1 MGLIPAGKGA
11 LFMHAKTIRR
21 QDVDMTQGNIT
32 RHILTFAVPLLLGN
46 LFQQMYN
53 LVDTYVVGNYATNEA
68 YAAVGSVGVI
78 VNIFIGLFSGFSSGA
93 GVVISQHYGAHN
105 QENVKNTV
113 HTAAITALI
122 LCPIFTALGLWLT
135 PYMLQWNNTPD
146 NVLPESTT
154 YLSIYFWGISGL
166 LIYNMGAGILRA
178 VGDSRRPFYYLM
190 VCACMNAVL
199 DVLFVTRCSMGVAG
213 VALATILSQCTSAL
227 LVVIQ
232 LLRTT
237 SCVRVTP
244 RDLRIHPPFLKQIIR
259 VGIPSSIQMSTTA
272 FSNVFVQS
280 YINHFGDNL
289 MSAWTTYSKVDA
301 ILFLP
306 MQSIAMAVSTF
317 VGQNLGAGQVDRAK
331 QGVKRAL
338 TMTVI
343 CSAVIMTPV
352 LLFAPTIVRV
362 FNKAPQVVE
371 YGTMLLRVITP
382 FFLISCANH
391 IYSGA
396 LRGAG
401 NSRATMIIMLSTFV
415 GCRQLYLFIM
425 SRVCNEVLP
434 IALSYPVG
442 WILCTIVTVA
452 YFHHTKLDATRL
464 TKK

>member
-1 MGLIPAGKGA
+1 MRLTP
-11 LFMHAKTIRR
+11 LRR

-32 RHILTFAVPLLLGN
+32 RHILMFALPLVLGN

-53 LVDTYVVGNYATNEA
+53 LVDTYVVGRYASNEA

-78 VNIFIGLFSGFSSGA
+78 VNIFIGLFSGFATGA
-93 GVVISQHYGAHN
+93 GVVISQHFGAHDP
-105 QENVKNTV
+105 EKVTRTV
-113 HTAAITALI
+113 HTAALTTLI
-122 LCPIFTALGLWLT
+122 LCPVFTALGLGLT
-135 PYMLQWNNTPD
+135 PLMLQWNNTPA

-178 VGDSRRPFYYLM
+178 VGDSRRPFYYLV

-199 DVLFVTRCSMGVAG
+199 DVVFVAKFRMGVAG
-213 VALATILSQCTSAL
+213 VALATALSQFVSAI

-237 SCVRVTP
+237 SVVRLRP
-244 RDLRIHPPFLKQIIR
+244 RALRLHLPFLKQIVR
-259 VGIPSSIQMSTTA
+259 VGIPASVQMSITA

-280 YINHFGDNL
+280 YINFFREDF

-306 MQSIAMAVSTF
+306 MQSIGMAVSTF
-317 VGQNLGAGQVDRAK
+317 VAQNLGDGQVERARK
-331 QGVKRAL
+331 GVRTGLISCFLFTGLGMIPILA
-338 TMTVI
+338 
-343 CSAVIMTPV
+343 
-352 LLFAPTIVRV
+352 FAPDIVRLL
-362 FNKAPQVVE
+362 NDKPEVVE
-371 YGTMLLRVITP
+371 YGTMLLRTITP
-382 FFLISCANH
+382 FFLVSCFSH
-391 IYSGA
+391 LYSGA

-401 NSRATMIIMLSTFV
+401 DSRAPMIIMLSTFV
-415 GCRQLYLFIM
+415 GARQLYLFIM

-442 WILCTIVTVA
+442 WILCSTVTTV
-452 YFHHTKLDATRL
+452 YYHRTKLDASRIGG
-464 TKK
+464 KH

>member
-1 MGLIPAGKGA
+1 
-11 LFMHAKTIRR
+11 MHTKSIRR

-32 RHILTFAVPLLLGN
+32 RHILVFAVPLLLGN

-53 LVDTYVVGNYATNEA
+53 LVDTYVVGNYASNEA

-78 VNIFIGLFSGFSSGA
+78 VNIFIGLFSGFASGA
-93 GVVISQHYGAHN
+93 GVVISQHYGAHDIA
-105 QENVKNTV
+105 NVRKTV
-113 HTAAITALI
+113 HTAAVTALI
-122 LCPIFTALGLWLT
+122 LCPLFTVLGLLLT
-135 PYMLQWNNTPD
+135 PYMLRWNNTPA

-166 LIYNMGAGILRA
+166 LIYNMGAAILRA

-199 DVLFVTRCSMGVAG
+199 DVLLVTRFRMGVAG
-213 VALATILSQCTSAL
+213 VAIATAASQCTSAL

-232 LLRTT
+232 LLKT
-237 SCVRVTP
+237 SGCVRISP
-244 RDLRIHPPFLKQIIR
+244 RDLRIHLPFLKQIVR
-259 VGIPSSIQMSTTA
+259 VGIPASLQMSITA

-306 MQSIAMAVSTF
+306 MQSISMSVSTF
-317 VGQNLGAGQVDRAK
+317 VGQNLGAGQVARAK
-331 QGVKRAL
+331 QGVNRAL
-338 TMTVI
+338 LTGLVCTLAGMI
-343 CSAVIMTPV
+343 PV
-352 LLFAPTIVRV
+352 MLFAPTLVRI
-362 FNKAPQVVE
+362 FNDTPQVVE

-382 FFLISCANH
+382 FYLVSCFNH
-391 IYSGA
+391 TYSGA

-401 NSRATMIIMLSTFV
+401 NSRASMIIMLSTFV

-425 SRVCNEVLP
+425 SRVRNQVLP
-434 IALSYPVG
+434 IALGYPVG
-442 WILCTIVTVA
+442 WVLCSIATII
-452 YFHHTKLDATRL
+452 YYHTARLDATRL

>member
-1 MGLIPAGKGA
+1 
-11 LFMHAKTIRR
+11 MHTKIVRR

-32 RHILTFAVPLLLGN
+32 RHILTFAVPLVLGN

-93 GVVISQHYGAHN
+93 GVVISQHYGAHDLDK
-105 QENVKNTV
+105 VKRTV

-122 LCPIFTALGLWLT
+122 LCPIFTALGLFLT
-135 PYMLQWNNTPD
+135 PYMLQWNNTPA

-178 VGDSRRPFYYLM
+178 VGDSKRPFYYLV
-190 VCACMNAVL
+190 VCAVMNAVL
-199 DVLFVTRCSMGVAG
+199 DVVLVAKYNMGVAG
-213 VALATILSQCTSAL
+213 VAIATALSQCTSAV
-227 LVVIQ
+227 LVTIQ
-232 LLRTT
+232 LLKTAG
-237 SCVRVTP
+237 CVKIIP
-244 RDLRIHPPFLKQIIR
+244 RELRIHLPLLKQIVR
-259 VGIPSSIQMSTTA
+259 VGIPSSIQMSITA

-280 YINHFGDNL
+280 YINFFGDNL

-331 QGVKRAL
+331 QGVRKAL
-338 TMTVI
+338 TITVI
-343 CSAVIMTPV
+343 FSAVMMMPV

-362 FNKAPQVVE
+362 FNDAPQVVE
-371 YGTMLLRVITP
+371 YGTMLLRFITP
-382 FFLISCANH
+382 FFLVSCANH

-415 GCRQLYLFIM
+415 GARQLYLLIM
-425 SRVCNEVLP
+425 SRICNEVMP
-434 IALSYPVG
+434 IAFSYPFG
-442 WILCTIVTVA
+442 WILCSLTTVI
-452 YFHHTKLDATRL
+452 YYHTTRLDATRL

>member
-1 MGLIPAGKGA
+1 
-11 LFMHAKTIRR
+11 MHTRTLCR
-21 QDVDMTQGNIT
+21 QDVDMTQGSIT
-32 RHILTFAVPLLLGN
+32 RHILTFALPLVLGN

-78 VNIFIGLFSGFSSGA
+78 VNIFIGLFSGFASGA
-93 GVVISQHYGAHN
+93 GVVISQHYGAHDA
-105 QENVKNTV
+105 ESVKKTV
-113 HTAAITALI
+113 HTAAVMTLI
-122 LCPIFTALGLWLT
+122 LCPIFTVLGLGLT
-135 PYMLQWNNTPD
+135 PFMLQWNNTPS

-166 LIYNMGAGILRA
+166 LVYNMGAGILRA
-178 VGDSRRPFYYLM
+178 VGDSRRPFYYLV

-199 DVLFVTRCSMGVAG
+199 DVVLVARYNMGVAG
-213 VALATILSQCTSAL
+213 VAIATALSQCTSAL
-227 LVVIQ
+227 LVTIQ
-232 LLRTT
+232 LLKT
-237 SCVRVTP
+237 SGVVRITP
-244 RDLRIHPPFLKQIIR
+244 RDLGIHLPMLKQIIR
-259 VGIPSSIQMSTTA
+259 VGIPSSIQMSITA

-280 YINHFGDNL
+280 YINFFGDNL

-317 VGQNLGAGQVDRAK
+317 VGQNLGAGQVERAK
-331 QGVKRAL
+331 KGVKRAL
-338 TMTVI
+338 IMTVI
-343 CSAVIMTPV
+343 FSAVMMMPV
-352 LLFAPTIVRV
+352 LIFAGPIVKI
-362 FNKAPQVVE
+362 FNDTPQVVE

-382 FFLISCANH
+382 FFLVSCANH

-415 GCRQLYLFIM
+415 GARQLYLFVM

-434 IALSYPVG
+434 IAMSYPVG
-442 WILCTIVTVA
+442 WILCSITTVI
-452 YFHHTKLDATRL
+452 YYHHTRLDATRL

>member
-1 MGLIPAGKGA
+1 
-11 LFMHAKTIRR
+11 MHTRTIRR

-32 RHILTFAVPLLLGN
+32 RHLLVFAVPLVLGN

-53 LVDTYVVGNYATNEA
+53 LVDTYVVGNYASNEA

-78 VNIFIGLFSGFSSGA
+78 VNIFIGLFSGFAMGA
-93 GVVISQHYGAHN
+93 GVVISQHYGAHDL
-105 QENVKNTV
+105 ENVKKTV
-113 HTAAITALI
+113 HTAAVTALV
-122 LCPIFTALGLWLT
+122 LCPIFTAMGLLLT
-135 PYMLQWNNTPD
+135 PYMLRWNNTPA

-166 LIYNMGAGILRA
+166 LIYNMGSGILRA
-178 VGDSRRPFYYLM
+178 VGDSRRPFYYLV

-199 DVLFVTRCSMGVAG
+199 DVVLVVRYDMGVAG
-213 VALATILSQCTSAL
+213 VAIATAASQCVSAL

-232 LLRTT
+232 LLKT
-237 SCVRVTP
+237 SGCVKIVP
-244 RDLRIHPPFLKQIIR
+244 KELRIHLPLLKQIVR
-259 VGIPSSIQMSTTA
+259 VGIPSSIQMSITA

-280 YINHFGDNL
+280 YINYFGDNL
-289 MSAWTTYSKVDA
+289 MSAWTTYSKVDS

-331 QGVKRAL
+331 QGVKRAVL
-338 TMTVI
+338 ITLA

-352 LLFAPTIVRV
+352 MLFAPVIVRV
-362 FNKAPQVVE
+362 FNDVPQVVE

-382 FFLISCANH
+382 FFLVSCFNH

-401 NSRATMIIMLSTFV
+401 NSRACMVIMLSTFV
-415 GCRQLYLFIM
+415 GARQIYLFIM

-434 IALSYPVG
+434 IAMSFPFG
-442 WILCTIVTVA
+442 WILCSAATVI
-452 YFHHTKLDATRL
+452 YYHCTRLDATRL
-464 TKK
+464 TK